1 MKKGKGGKS
10 QTGTLTSEEINKALG
25 GDIEGA
31 TKKVYDHY
39 AGKTKKVVHEGSKM
53 TIVQDIPQ
61 DPYKGISKKTK
72 LEGDVDNTVAFDKKA
87 YRQSMDED

>member
-61 DPYKGISKKTK
+61 DPNKAFSRKTK
-72 LEGDVDNTVAFDKKA
+72 IEGGVDNTVVFDRKA
-87 YRQSMDED
+87 YKESMGED